1 MNVYLR
7 DFRSVIK
14 PQSKE
19 LQSRFFLTLTG
30 NELNNLSEA
39 INKVAQMF
47 GIATPNATIYRK
59 LVQTETKKHKKESIQ
74 EMCDQ
79 MSHSKVTCERF
90 YSHVTNE
97 QSFAAQA
104 VIHELCSNK
113 YFTGEQSDLI
123 TLEWSL
129 DNHTIP
135 LALCRDLPKK
145 YKHLSQN

>member
-47 GIATPNATIYRK
+47 GIATPNATIYKK
-59 LVQTETKKHKKESIQ
+59 LVQTETKKHKKESGN
-74 EMCDQ
+74 M
-79 MSHSKVTCERF
+79 
-90 YSHVTNE
+90 
-97 QSFAAQA
+97 
-104 VIHELCSNK
+104 
-113 YFTGEQSDLI
+113 
-123 TLEWSL
+123 
-129 DNHTIP
+129 
-135 LALCRDLPKK
+135 
-145 YKHLSQN
+145 